1 MYLDRNTVVTL
12 EYHYYQK
19 DCSYVQFKRRNET
32 FINTENKHILKNETG
47 TEVTNKLGTQNFLY
61 VPEDED

>member
-19 DCSYVQFKRRNET
+19 DCSYVQLSRRKET
-32 FINTENKHILKNETG
+32 FHNTDNKNTLKNDETG
-47 TEVTNKLGTQNFLY
+47 TEVTNKLGT
-61 VPEDED
+61 